1 MNEGFRVSIRQDI
14 YDLNYCLHVWRKVGD
29 SIEYVTLD
37 ENQHFILTLA
47 KPYEPVKPFLNLPFI
62 MAKELFTGLA
72 EALDQSGIKT
82 ESDAKIAGLLEATK
96 MHLEDMRTLVFKPRK
111 GAHNDPQN
119 SYPSS

>member
-14 YDLNYCLHVWRKVGD
+14 NDLNYSMHVWRKVGD
-29 SIEYVTLD
+29 NIEYVTLD
-37 ENQHFILTLA
+37 ENQHFIITLG
-47 KPYEPVKPFLNLPFI
+47 KPYEPIRPFLTLPFI

-96 MHLEDMRTLVFKPRK
+96 AHLEDMRTLVFKLQK
-111 GAHNDPQN
+111 GSH
-119 SYPSS
+119 